1 MKKGISIASLGI
13 VLIILSI
20 ITGIVVINSNEYV
33 NETKKTKF
41 VTEYMLVQTA
51 VQKYYGNFQ
60 EYPIQKQNSVD
71 STIVLSAADEADV
84 AQFGDKFNEALVGLE
99 LKVIDVS
106 LLGYDDLTIG
116 LGNDE
121 KDFYGVD
128 NDGLLYYI
136 KGVRYND
143 KIYYLVTN
151 ELI

>member
-41 VTEYMLVQTA
+41 VTEYMLVDTA
-51 VQKYYGNFQ
+51 VQKYYDNYQ
-60 EYPIQKQNSVD
+60 EYPSQKRNNVD
-71 STIVLSAADEADV
+71 STIVLSAADEAD
-84 AQFGDKFNEALVGLE
+84 ATQFGDKFNEALVGLE

-106 LLGYDDLTIG
+106 LLGYDELTLG

-128 NDGLLYYI
+128 DDGVLYYI

-143 KIYYLVTN
+143 KVYYLVTDD
-151 ELI
+151 LT